1 MSDDKSK
8 APDPIE
14 DLSEGLG
21 KLFRAAKTAVDQI
34 PTDNAEHFM
43 SATAGAVGRALDA
56 VGGAIER
63 EIAGPPAQAP
73 QHAPPEAASSAPSA
87 SATPVTGAAPQATS
101 VAAATPPVAS
111 TESRDEQ
118 KPAPEGDE
126 GPRGPRV
133 A

>member
-63 EIAGPPAQAP
+63 EISGPTPAP
-73 QHAPPEAASSAPSA
+73 APPSPTTP
-87 SATPVTGAAPQATS
+87 ATPTT
-101 VAAATPPVAS
+101 ATPPVAAAP
-111 TESRDEQ
+111 TAPTADAGDAPKDA
-118 KPAPEGDE
+118 KPDAPPAANGADD